1 MGFDPTD
8 AINAARDIATNAI
21 KKAADI
27 VEDAGHVLGG
37 DVVEGATAI
46 VQDSLA
52 IPAYAVERAIK
63 VVTGSDDAASE
74 VSG

>member
-8 AINAARDIATNAI
+8 AINAAKDIATNAI
-21 KKAADI
+21 KKAVDI
-27 VEDAGHVLGG
+27 AEDAGHVLSG

-63 VVTGSDDAASE
+63 VFTGSGDATKE
-74 VSG
+74 